1 MTKLLITTN
10 LYMAPMLRLELE
22 RMGYPILKEMS
33 HYVETEGTM
42 HDAMRLNKSLFTAHR
57 VMYHIADFKA
67 DTPDELHEKLAVLP
81 WHQWIDVDGYFRVD
95 SSVRHSTITDSRYAN
110 LRVKDAIV
118 DRMKEQYGRRPDS
131 GNERTGA
138 AVFLFWN
145 DESGSIFIDTTGEPL
160 SKRGYRVKKVAAPM
174 QETLAAA
181 VVLSTGWDS
190 SKPFINPMCGTGTI
204 AIEAAMMATN
214 RLPGL
219 LRETYAYQYLKN
231 YDAEADQALTE
242 EIRQGVKSDEGITI
256 WASDVDP
263 AAIRACLVNAD
274 KAGVSDVIEFEVADF
289 RESTVPAS
297 DGGGVAILNAEY
309 GEQMGEINALK
320 PIYNDI
326 GKWLKQKCGGYT
338 GYLFTGNPELVKSVG
353 LKPEEKIPFMN
364 AKIECRLLK
373 YTIFPPKEKQEQEQE
388 QEHEQEQN
396 QEQEQGSNDS
406 E

>member
-1 MTKLLITTN
+1 MNKILITTN
-10 LYMAPMLRLELE
+10 LYMAPMLRMELE

-33 HYVETEGTM
+33 HFVETQGTM

-95 SSVRHSTITDSRYAN
+95 SSVRHQTITDSRYAN

-118 DRMKEQYGRRPDS
+118 DRMKEEYGRRPNS

-145 DESGSIFIDTTGEPL
+145 DQEGSIFLDTTGEPL

-181 VVLSTGWDS
+181 VVLQTGWDPS
-190 SKPFINPMCGTGTI
+190 APLVNPMCGTGTI
-204 AIEAAMMATN
+204 AIEAAMMATR
-214 RLPGL
+214 RLPVL
-219 LRETYAYQYLKN
+219 LRSTYAYQFLKG
-231 YDAEADQALTE
+231 YDAEADAALTE
-242 EIRQGVKSDEGITI
+242 EIRQGVLPSDGITI
-256 WASDVDP
+256 WASDNDP
-263 AAIRACLVNAD
+263 AAIRAALVNAEY
-274 KAGVSDVIEFEVADF
+274 AGVERVIEFEVADF
-289 RESTVPAS
+289 RESIVPKCE
-297 DGGGVAILNAEY
+297 GGGVAILNAEY
-309 GEQMGEINALK
+309 GEQLGEINSLK

-326 GKWLKQKCGGYT
+326 GKWLKQQCTGYT
-338 GYLFTGNPELVKSVG
+338 GYLFTGNPELVKAVG
-353 LKPEEKIPFMN
+353 LKPEEKTPFMN

-373 YTIFPPKEKQEQEQE
+373 YTIFPPKKDVVPTEAD
-388 QEHEQEQN
+388 H
-396 QEQEQGSNDS
+396 
-406 E
+406 